1 MQVNAIV
8 FIELG
13 GGTVPAGQLSLLE
26 GGRFS
31 RCEFAYGRRY
41 LQRPDAVAIDPV
53 QLPLGPG
60 LIEAPENFVLFNG
73 VRDAAPDAWGRKLI
87 DRESLRLQ
95 RRHATEAEFLLT
107 SQSGN
112 RVGALRFG
120 PTPLSPGPVL
130 PLQIDD
136 QLTNLGDLEAFQEM
150 ADQIGVSGEV
160 PPCLTDFLAPG
171 TDLGGARPKGTVTIE
186 GFPHLVKFNQKH
198 DRYNMAA
205 VEAGC
210 LDLCEMAGLEAA
222 ARRVIRVGDRDALVL
237 RRFDR
242 EQGEAGLT
250 RRHLI
255 SSMTLIGAHEADRGL
270 SGYADVYDGLRR
282 HGVSGD
288 HGETIFRR
296 MVMNVLCGN
305 TDDHYRN
312 TALLLAEQGRYEL
325 SPVYDVTPTLQLS
338 TSRNLFFHLGR
349 AGSGREAT
357 LENAVAAGPSLGL
370 RPEQAVRIV
379 NDLSEMVGACWRDV
393 MRARGASAHDL
404 DIIANSFSEAG
415 RRVGP
420 DAGPEF
426 T

>member
-1 MQVNAIV
+1 MQVNVIV

-13 GGTVPAGQLSLLE
+13 GETVPAGQLSLLE
-26 GGRFS
+26 DGRFS

-53 QLPLGPG
+53 QLPLGAA
-60 LIEAPENFVLFNG
+60 LIEAPENFDLFNG

-87 DRESLRLQ
+87 DRESLRVQ
-95 RRHATEAEFLLT
+95 GRQATEAEFLLV

-120 PTPLSPGPVL
+120 PTPVAPGAVL
-130 PLQIDD
+130 PLRIDD
-136 QLTNLGDLEAFQEM
+136 QLTHLGDLEEFQAM
-150 ADQIGVSGEV
+150 VDQLERAGPV
-160 PPCLTDFLAPG
+160 PGRLTDFLAPG
-171 TDLGGARPKGTVTIE
+171 TDLGGARPKGTVTID
-186 GFPHLVKFNQKH
+186 GFPYLVKFGLER
-198 DRYNMAA
+198 DRYNNAA

-210 LDLCEMAGLEAA
+210 LDLCEMAGLRAA
-222 ARRVIRVGDRDALVL
+222 ERRVIRVGDRDALVL
-237 RRFDR
+237 RRFDW
-242 EQGEAGLT
+242 EEGEGGVA

-255 SSMTLIGAHEADRGL
+255 SSMTLLGAHESDRGF
-270 SGYADVYDGLRR
+270 SGYADLYDGMRR

-312 TALLLAEQGRYEL
+312 TAVLLGERGRYEL

-338 TSRNLFFHLGR
+338 TSRNLFFHLGK

-357 LENAVAAGPSLGL
+357 LESAAAAGPSLGV
-370 RPEQAVRIV
+370 RPDQAVEIV
-379 NDLSEMVGACWRDV
+379 NDLSEMVAARWRDV
-393 MRARGASAHDL
+393 MRERGASAHDL

-415 RRVGP
+415 RRVC
-420 DAGPEF
+420 AETGPEPG
-426 T
+426 

>member
-8 FIELG
+8 FIELRG
-13 GGTVPAGQLSLLE
+13 EMVPAGQISLLE
-26 GGRFS
+26 DGRYS

-53 QLPLGPG
+53 QLPLGRG
-60 LIEAPENFVLFNG
+60 LIEAPDNFLLFNG
-73 VRDAAPDAWGRKLI
+73 IRDAAPDAWGRKLI

-150 ADQIGVSGEV
+150 ADRIGVSGEV
-160 PPCLTDFLAPG
+160 PPRLTDFLAPG

-222 ARRVIRVGDRDALVL
+222 ARRVIRVGERDALVL

-242 EQGEAGLT
+242 EEGEAGLT

-255 SSMTLIGAHEADRGL
+255 SSMTLIGAHESDRGL

-288 HGETIFRR
+288 QGEAIFRR

-312 TALLLAEQGRYEL
+312 TALLLSEHGRYEL

-357 LENAVAAGPSLGL
+357 LENAVAAGPSLGV

-379 NDLSEMVGACWRDV
+379 NDLSELVGARWRDV
-393 MRARGASAHDL
+393 MRGRGASAHDL

-415 RRVGP
+415 RRV
-420 DAGPEF
+420 DKEVTPEP
-426 T
+426 

>member
-13 GGTVPAGQLSLLE
+13 GGSVPAGQLSLLE
-26 GGRFS
+26 DGRFS
-31 RCEFAYGRRY
+31 RCEFAYGSRY

-60 LIEAPENFVLFNG
+60 LIEAPDSFVLFNG
-73 VRDAAPDAWGRKLI
+73 IRDAAPDAWGRKLI
-87 DRESLRLQ
+87 DRESLRVQ
-95 RRHATEAEFLLT
+95 GRPATEAEFLLT

-120 PTPLSPGPVL
+120 LTPMAPGPVL

-136 QLTNLGDLEAFQEM
+136 QLTHLGDIEAFQEM
-150 ADQIGVSGEV
+150 ADQIGAGGDF
-160 PPCLTDFLAPG
+160 PPRLTDFLAPG

-186 GFPHLVKFNQKH
+186 GFPHLVKFNQRQ
-198 DRYNMAA
+198 DRYNTAA

-210 LDLCEMAGLEAA
+210 LDLCDRAGLTVAE
-222 ARRVIRVGDRDALVL
+222 RRVIQVGDRDALVL

-242 EQGEAGLT
+242 EQGETGQT

-255 SSMTLIGAHEADRGL
+255 SSMTLIGAHESDRGL
-270 SGYADVYDGLRR
+270 SGYADLYDGLRR
-282 HGVSGD
+282 HGVAGD
-288 HGETIFRR
+288 QGETIFRR

-312 TALLLAEQGRYEL
+312 TALLLSDNGRYEL

-349 AGSGREAT
+349 SGSGREAT

-379 NDLSEMVGACWRDV
+379 NDLSEMVGASWRDV
-393 MRARGASAHDL
+393 MRGRGASAHDL

-420 DAGPEF
+420 ETQPEPF
-426 T
+426 

>member
-1 MQVNAIV
+1 MQVTAIV
-8 FIELG
+8 FVEIDGE
-13 GGTVPAGQLSLLE
+13 TVPAGQISLVE
-26 GGRFS
+26 DGRFS

-53 QLPLGPG
+53 QLPLGPD
-60 LIEAPENFVLFNG
+60 LIEAPENFALFNG
-73 VRDAAPDAWGRKLI
+73 IRAAAPDAWGCKLI
-87 DRESLRLQ
+87 DRRSLRVQ
-95 RRHATEAEFLLT
+95 GRQATEAEFLLT

-120 PTPLSPGPVL
+120 PTPLAPGPVL

-136 QLTNLGDLEAFQEM
+136 HLTQLGDLDAFQELV
-150 ADQIGVSGEV
+150 DQMDESGPV
-160 PPCLTDFLAPG
+160 PPRLADFLAPG
-171 TDLGGARPKGTVTIE
+171 TDLGGARPKGTVTIN
-186 GFPHLVKFNQKH
+186 GFPHLVKFNLCR
-198 DRYNMAA
+198 DRYNNAA

-210 LDLCEMAGLEAA
+210 LDLCELAGLEVAE
-222 ARRVIRVGDRDALVL
+222 RRVIRVGDRDALIL

-242 EQGEAGLT
+242 EEGERGVT

-255 SSMTLIGAHEADRGL
+255 SSMTILGAHESDRGL
-270 SGYADVYDGLRR
+270 SGYADLYDGMRR
-282 HGVSGD
+282 HGIAGD

-312 TALLLAEQGRYEL
+312 TAFLLGERGRYVP

-338 TSRNLFFHLGR
+338 TSRNLFFHLGK

-357 LENAVAAGPSLGL
+357 LESAVAAGPSLGV

-379 NDLSEMVGACWRDV
+379 NDLSEMVGVRWREV
-393 MRARGASAHDL
+393 MRERGASGHDL

-420 DAGPEF
+420 EETPEP
-426 T
+426 

>member
-1 MQVNAIV
+1 MQVNAII

-13 GGTVPAGQLSLLE
+13 GETVPAGQLSLLE
-26 GGRFS
+26 DGRFS

-41 LQRPDAVAIDPV
+41 LQRKDAVAIDPV

-60 LIEAPENFVLFNG
+60 ILEAPDGYPLFNG

-87 DRESLRLQ
+87 DRQSLRVQ
-95 RRHATEAEFLLT
+95 GRPATEAEFLLV

-120 PTPLSPGPVL
+120 PTPLTPGPVL

-136 QLTNLGDLEAFQEM
+136 QLTHLGDLEAFQEL
-150 ADQIGVSGEV
+150 ADQLDRSGSI
-160 PPCLTDFLAPG
+160 PPRLADFLAPG
-171 TDLGGARPKGTVTIE
+171 TDLGGARPKGTVLID
-186 GFPHLVKFNQKH
+186 GFPHLVKFNLSR
-198 DRYNMAA
+198 DRYNNAA

-210 LDLCEMAGLEAA
+210 LDLCEMAGLGTAE
-222 ARRVIRVGDRDALVL
+222 RRLIRVGDRDALIL

-242 EQGEAGLT
+242 EAGERGVT

-255 SSMTLIGAHEADRGL
+255 SSMTLLGAHESDRGL
-270 SGYADVYDGLRR
+270 SGYADLYDAMRR
-282 HGVSGD
+282 HGVAGD

-312 TALLLAEQGRYEL
+312 TALLLADRGRYEL

-338 TSRNLFFHLGR
+338 TSRNLFFHLGK
-349 AGSGREAT
+349 AGSGRGAT
-357 LENAVAAGPSLGL
+357 LENAVAAGPSLGV
-370 RPEQAVRIV
+370 RPERAVRIV
-379 NDLSEMVGACWRDV
+379 NDLSELVGARWRDV
-393 MRARGASAHDL
+393 MRERGASAHDL

-415 RRVGP
+415 RRVEPEHLPEP
-420 DAGPEF
+420 D
-426 T
+426 